1 MYTTLLFNTADTC
14 LDLEF
19 DSFKETLQTLHLKN
33 YKLGFITD
41 MYEELLLDKL
51 DMKDSPNILVLKQN
65 EKSNEEYIH
74 LAIKQFECSSDEL
87 LYIGNTLEDMH
98 TASKAEVNFGIALW
112 RCLSSKGIYAT
123 HYFSLPQD
131 ITYFLSIQK
140 NAPSELSWVKHAME
154 LQFIGQAGL
163 TYSKNSFDLDRFKRI
178 REIAAEMLA
187 QGSGYST
194 EYVQS
199 IFCNETGYQTP
210 KLDTRAAIFKEDKI
224 LLVREKNG
232 TWSLPGGWVDIN
244 ESIATNTIKEVKEEA
259 GLDVIPTKL
268 IAVQDRNLH
277 NLPIYAYGVIKA
289 FVLCEV
295 IDGEFTEN
303 METTTSQ
310 YFGRDELPQLAEEKN
325 NRTQVHLC
333 FDAYY
338 SKQWN
343 TIFD

>member
-1 MYTTLLFNTADTC
+1 MYTSLLFNTADTC

-19 DSFKETLQTLHLKN
+19 ESFYEALQVLHHKG

-41 MYEELLLDKL
+41 LEEEDLLKKL
-51 DMKDSPNILVLKQN
+51 NFEKSNEILIFKQN
-65 EKSNEEYIH
+65 EKSNETYIQKS
-74 LAIKQFECSSDEL
+74 IDQFECKTEEL
-87 LYIGNTLEDMH
+87 LYIGNSLNDML
-98 TASKAEVNFGIALW
+98 TASKTEVNFGLALW

-123 HYFSLPQD
+123 HYFALPQD
-131 ITYFLSIQK
+131 LVYFLSIQK
-140 NAPSELSWVKHAME
+140 TAPSELPWVKHAME

-163 TYSKNSFDLDRFKRI
+163 TYSENSFDLERFKRI
-178 REIAAEMLA
+178 REIAAEMISH
-187 QGSGYST
+187 GSGYSVD
-194 EYVQS
+194 YVQS
-199 IFCNETGYQTP
+199 IFCNETGFQTP
-210 KLDTRAAIFKEDKI
+210 KLDTRAAIFKGDKI
-224 LLVREKNG
+224 LLVREMNG

-295 IDGEFTEN
+295 IDGEFKEN
-303 METTTSQ
+303 METTTSH

-325 NRTQVHLC
+325 NRTQIHLC
-333 FDAYY
+333 FDAHE
-338 SKQWN
+338 SKQWS